1 MVPIWSNQ
9 QCRQKYGGS
18 APGGIVDHMIC
29 AGKDAMDSCSGD
41 SGGKIQLK
49 WWSREILMFEFN
61 SIQKNRSIDGDR
73 RSYHVSNWCSVLGN
87 WVWSDAISRS
97 LHPVYYRLNHK
108 FRPIPISISFNN
120 ILWFK
125 RFQNFTLHA
134 MDYEE
139 SSDEVKAKQPIIF
152 IFTHSQSSMTGTD
165 SINLVSN
172 DKMVTIYQRKIR
184 TLDCKSLD
192 TSI

>member
-1 MVPIWSNQ
+1 
-9 QCRQKYGGS
+9 
-18 APGGIVDHMIC
+18 
-29 AGKDAMDSCSGD
+29 
-41 SGGKIQLK
+41 
-49 WWSREILMFEFN
+49 
-61 SIQKNRSIDGDR
+61 
-73 RSYHVSNWCSVLGN
+73 
-87 WVWSDAISRS
+87 
-97 LHPVYYRLNHK
+97 
-108 FRPIPISISFNN
+108 
-120 ILWFK
+120 
-125 RFQNFTLHA
+125 